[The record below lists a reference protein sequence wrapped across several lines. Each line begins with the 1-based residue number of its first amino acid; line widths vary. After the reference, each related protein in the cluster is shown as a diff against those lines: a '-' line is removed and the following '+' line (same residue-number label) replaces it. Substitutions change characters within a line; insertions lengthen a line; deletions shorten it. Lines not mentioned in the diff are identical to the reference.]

1 MTTSEV
7 TVSAPTGPAPHLRA
21 ADDDRAAVADVL
33 GAHMSAGRLTVAEYD
48 ERLGS
53 AWAARTHGELAG
65 LTTDL
70 PPLAPAP
77 PAPATTAAAT
87 ADERTDA
94 AAAHGCIGGPN
105 LQVAVRNWVVTAL
118 IVWAVYLGGGV
129 GDGDWAFPWP
139 LWVVGPWGAVL
150 LAQLLRRRTAAPSTR

>member
-7 TVSAPTGPAPHLRA
+7 TVSGPTAPAPHLRA
-21 ADDDRAAVADVL
+21 ADVDRAAVADVL
-33 GAHMSAGRLTVAEYD
+33 VAHMSAGRLTVAEYD
-48 ERLGS
+48 ERLGR

-65 LTTDL
+65 LATDL

-77 PAPATTAAAT
+77 PAPA

-118 IVWAVYLGGGV
+118 IVWAVYLAGGLS
-129 GDGDWAFPWP
+129 DGDWAFPWP
-139 LWVVGPWGAVL
+139 LWVVGPWGVVL
-150 LAQLLRRRTAAPSTR
+150 LGQLHRRRTAAPSTR